1 MVTVRL
7 PDILDIRAALPL
19 ATELLHARGNPLT
32 IDASNVAKVGTQC
45 IQVLLS
51 AHATWTTDGL
61 SLNVVHPSDTLLE
74 ALDTLGIPFTEISE
88 QESAK

>member
-7 PDILDIRAALPL
+7 PEILDIRAASPL

-32 IDASNVAKVGTQC
+32 IDASDVARIGTQC
-45 IQVLLS
+45 VQVLLS
-51 AHATWTTDGL
+51 AHATWAADGL
-61 SLNVVHPSDTLLE
+61 SLNVVHPTDTLLE
-74 ALDTLGIPFTEISE
+74 ALETLGIPFTEISE

>member
-7 PDILDIRAALPL
+7 PEILDIRAASPL

-32 IDASNVAKVGTQC
+32 IDASDVAKVGAQC
-45 IQVLLS
+45 VQVLLS
-51 AHATWTTDGL
+51 AHATWAADGI
-61 SLNVVHPSDTLLE
+61 SLNVVHPTDILLE
-74 ALDTLGIPFTEISE
+74 ALETLGIPFTEISE